1 MSLEELRKV
10 LNEKKVIFG
19 SERTLK
25 MLKNGKLN
33 AVYVASNCQTK
44 IKEDIKYYAKL
55 SNVNVIELEQAND
68 ELGVIC
74 KKPFSVSVIS
84 Y

>member
-1 MSLEELRKV
+1 MSLEELRKI
-10 LNEKKVIFG
+10 LKEKKVVFG

-25 MLKNGKLN
+25 MLKNNKLN
-33 AVYVASNCQTK
+33 GIYLASNCPNK
-44 IKEDIKYYAKL
+44 VKESIKYYAKL
-55 SNVNVIELEQAND
+55 SNVNVVELEQAND

-74 KKPFSVSVIS
+74 KKPFSISVLA